1 MIVTD
6 KPRFLLAA
14 GLAILFAA
22 ALWFRVSSLGAHPW
36 HSADESYY
44 GVQAAH
50 LLRGEAFA
58 VRTPS
63 QSVTNPFLIALQVPF
78 HLISRPSV
86 WVLRAPAVICGI
98 LAIVLTYL
106 MGARALDRGTAQ
118 IATVLMA
125 TLPCVVYQS
134 RIGLEQSQL
143 PLFGILV
150 VAFALRGHGLGL
162 LLSFLASMLVH
173 PTAIFLIPVALP
185 IFLVQLARKGP
196 GDPVGRRRILV
207 GSTLV
212 SLLVAAAISIVIF
225 NHPMTRAYLARRPPL
240 DWADFLDGYER
251 NLFFLYDGI
260 SVKAI
265 RLHRWVFRGL
275 FLTLLV
281 LGTGRLVRRRQW
293 ERLALIA
300 GLAASL
306 AIFHFVAGPRMLKVY
321 VTYRYGFVFA
331 VPTVLAFSC
340 LMQALMPSHSP
351 EELPARA
358 RPRLPL
364 AVALAIGWALLL
376 SVKVNQFDPML
387 AKIGESLWTFQ
398 PDGKDEFDR
407 ALSLIRR
414 DVARTRA
421 GGNSAGMPA
430 AGSAKPVPIIVQD
443 YWALMPLAYLAGS
456 NPHLE
461 VVRLIDDDAW
471 GRDSLENI
479 VREKSR
485 ELGDRVRAGAYV
497 VERVGTPDVWGSK
510 VIDDTVKS
518 SFPAGSVRRWE
529 VPNRC
534 GMPALIVY
542 RLKDGPDPLA
552 SSVDATGVRRDS
564 TLR

>member
-1 MIVTD
+1 M
-6 KPRFLLAA
+6 R
-14 GLAILFAA
+14 
-22 ALWFRVSSLGAHPW
+22 
-36 HSADESYY
+36 
-44 GVQAAH
+44 
-50 LLRGEAFA
+50 
-58 VRTPS
+58 
-63 QSVTNPFLIALQVPF
+63 
-78 HLISRPSV
+78 
-86 WVLRAPAVICGI
+86 
-98 LAIVLTYL
+98 
-106 MGARALDRGTAQ
+106 
-118 IATVLMA
+118 
-125 TLPCVVYQS
+125 
-134 RIGLEQSQL
+134 
-143 PLFGILV
+143 
-150 VAFALRGHGLGL
+150 
-162 LLSFLASMLVH
+162 
-173 PTAIFLIPVALP
+173 
-185 IFLVQLARKGP
+185 
-196 GDPVGRRRILV
+196 
-207 GSTLV
+207 
-212 SLLVAAAISIVIF
+212 
-225 NHPMTRAYLARRPPL
+225 
-240 DWADFLDGYER
+240 
-251 NLFFLYDGI
+251 
-260 SVKAI
+260 
-265 RLHRWVFRGL
+265 
-275 FLTLLV
+275 
-281 LGTGRLVRRRQW
+281 
-293 ERLALIA
+293 
-300 GLAASL
+300 
-306 AIFHFVAGPRMLKVY
+306 
-321 VTYRYGFVFA
+321 
-331 VPTVLAFSC
+331 
-340 LMQALMPSHSP
+340 ALMPSHSP

-461 VVRLIDDDAW
+461 VVRLIEDDAW